1 MMSSAD
7 VRAAGRENA
16 QTERH
21 TIRLDYVLSGAAG
34 ERTDIALVKT
44 SRLMTD
50 NCRRVNMTRPLLA
63 GAGRVSLIDDAT
75 GDTLYVNTFSTL
87 FQEWKDLN
95 DSVRR
100 AFEATF
106 LIPEPERAARV
117 SVELFDKR
125 HKTVASHSH
134 RLAPSDILIRDLN
147 PSPWRVDTLHRAT
160 SATDHI
166 AVAIAGEGYRADDME
181 RFLREARRAVDAI
194 LSHEPFKRYAD
205 RFDFYAVEVE
215 STDSGVS
222 VPKEG
227 RWIDTPFGSHF
238 STFYS
243 DRYLTSPCVFAIHD
257 ALTGIPYQHIIV
269 LANTDVYGGGGI
281 FNSYTL
287 TAAGHRLFEPV
298 VVHEFGHSFGGLAD
312 EYFYDDDVMTDTYVL
327 DVEPWEPNI
336 TTLVDYD
343 SKWKDMDGAALFEG
357 GGYSA
362 HGIYR
367 PADTCRMRA
376 NQAPAF
382 CPACQRALSRMIL
395 FYTE

>member
-1 MMSSAD
+1 
-7 VRAAGRENA
+7 
-16 QTERH
+16 
-21 TIRLDYVLSGAAG
+21 
-34 ERTDIALVKT
+34 
-44 SRLMTD
+44 
-50 NCRRVNMTRPLLA
+50 
-63 GAGRVSLIDDAT
+63 
-75 GDTLYVNTFSTL
+75 
-87 FQEWKDLN
+87 
-95 DSVRR
+95 
-100 AFEATF
+100 
-106 LIPEPERAARV
+106 
-117 SVELFDKR
+117 
-125 HKTVASHSH
+125 
-134 RLAPSDILIRDLN
+134 
-147 PSPWRVDTLHRAT
+147 VDTLHRAT